1 MIVMKGNKNM
11 ATMKDVAQR
20 AGVGVGTVSR
30 VINHVPGVKKST
42 LVKVKEAIKEL
53 NYIPDEYARGLKTK
67 SSRTIALILPS
78 IWHPFF
84 SEFAYYVEKRLYK
97 EDYKLLLCNSNR
109 DPKEEAKYIKML
121 KQNKIDAI
129 IAITYSDIGQYIY
142 SNIPFVSLDRYFEK
156 KVSYVTSDNYESG
169 KLAAKELLA
178 HGAKNIAYIGSH
190 SKYPNATM
198 LRKDGFDDYLKEHD
212 INYKEIFLHEP
223 VPEADFINHL
233 LEMLTAHPEIDGIF
247 CHTDSLL
254 LTLRKALIQHGYR
267 VPEDIQLIGFD
278 GIKMDSAHSLG
289 ISTIAQPVEKLAN
302 GAVDLVLKKIADPS
316 VKNEAKMY
324 PVKYING
331 NTTK

>member
-1 MIVMKGNKNM
+1 
-11 ATMKDVAQR
+11 MKDVAQR
-20 AGVGVGTVSR
+20 AGVSVGTVSR

-42 LVKVKEAIKEL
+42 LVKVEEAIKEL

-67 SSRTIALILPS
+67 SSRTIALILLS

-97 EDYKLLLCNSNR
+97 EDYKLLLCNSNG
-109 DPKEEAKYIKML
+109 DPEEEAKYIKML

-129 IAITYSDIGQYIY
+129 IAITYSDIEQYIY
-142 SNIPFVSLDRYFEK
+142 SNIPFVSLDRYFDK
-156 KVSYVTSDNYESG
+156 KVSYVTSDNYNGG

-178 HGAKNIAYIGSH
+178 HGVKNIAYVGSY

-198 LRKDGFDDYLKEHD
+198 LRKEGFDDYLKEHG
-212 INYKEIFLHEP
+212 IKYREVFLHEP
-223 VPEADFINHL
+223 VSEAEFGKQFLD
-233 LEMLTAHPEIDGIF
+233 MLTAHPEIDGVF
-247 CHTDSLL
+247 CHTDFLL
-254 LTLRKALIQHGYR
+254 LTLRKVLIQHGYR

-278 GIKMDSAHSLG
+278 GIKMDSDHSLG

-302 GAVDLVLKKIADPS
+302 GAVDLVLQKIANPEQK
-316 VKNEAKMY
+316 VEAKMF